1 MSYILPKPLRLGDTI
16 GVIAP
21 SGPICEQ
28 DAIYRAKSFFETL
41 GYQVVFSKHLFE
53 QDRYLSAPDKARI
66 EDIHWAFSND
76 EIDTII
82 CARGGYGALR
92 LINDIDYNLIKTNP
106 KNFCGYSDITVLSAM
121 FLKHANLITYS
132 APMMK
137 GDFGAEKKDN
147 FTMDSFFK
155 AITNQPQ
162 TLVGEKI
169 HKEGKAEGILWG
181 GNLASIV
188 SLAGTD
194 FIPDEDIIFFAEDLN
209 EPVYKIDKM
218 LTQLM
223 NIKQFRTNVKG
234 IVFGEFLDVEY
245 PDQLIMLF
253 DNIGQELNIPVAS
266 GFKISHNKT
275 KATVPYGAKCVFEN
289 DKVFL
294 DFN

>member
-1 MSYILPKPLRLGDTI
+1 MSYILPKPLKVGDTI
-16 GVIAP
+16 GVIAS

-28 DAIYRAKSFFETL
+28 EAIYRAKSFFETM

-92 LINDIDYNLIKTNP
+92 LINDIDYNLIKSNP

-121 FLKHANLITYS
+121 FLKRANLITYS
-132 APMMK
+132 SPMMK
-137 GDFGAEKKDN
+137 GDFGAEKKDK

-162 TLVGEKI
+162 TFVGEKI
-169 HKEGKAEGILWG
+169 HKEGKAEGVLWG

-188 SLAGTD
+188 SLAGID
-194 FIPDEDIIFFAEDLN
+194 FIPNEDIIFFAEDLN

-223 NIKQFRTNVKG
+223 NIEQFRTNVKG
-234 IVFGEFLDVEY
+234 IVFGEFLDTGY
-245 PDQLIMLF
+245 PEQLMTLF
-253 DNIGQELNIPVAS
+253 DNIANELDIPVTS

-275 KATVPYGAKCVFEN
+275 KATIPYGAKCVLEN
-289 DKVFL
+289 NKVVL
-294 DFN
+294 E

>member
-1 MSYILPKPLRLGDTI
+1 MSYILPKPLKVGDTI

-21 SGPICEQ
+21 SGPIREQ
-28 DAIYRAKSFFETL
+28 EAIYRAKSFFETM

-53 QDRYLSAPDKARI
+53 QDRYLSAPDRARI

-92 LINDIDYNLIKTNP
+92 LINDIDYNLIKSNP

-121 FLKHANLITYS
+121 FLKRANLITYS
-132 APMMK
+132 SPMMK
-137 GDFGAEKKDN
+137 GDFGAEKKDK

-155 AITNQPQ
+155 AITNQLQ
-162 TLVGEKI
+162 TFVGEKI
-169 HKEGKAEGILWG
+169 HKEGKAEGVLWG

-188 SLAGTD
+188 SLAGID
-194 FIPDEDIIFFAEDLN
+194 FIPNEDIIFFAEDLN

-223 NIKQFRTNVKG
+223 NIEQFRTNVKG
-234 IVFGEFLDVEY
+234 IVFGEFLDTGY
-245 PDQLIMLF
+245 PEQLMTLF
-253 DNIGQELNIPVAS
+253 DNIANELDIPVTS

-275 KATVPYGAKCVFEN
+275 KATIPYGAKCVLEN
-289 DKVFL
+289 DKVVL
-294 DFN
+294 E

>member
-1 MSYILPKPLRLGDTI
+1 MSYILPKPLKVGDTI

-28 DAIYRAKSFFETL
+28 EAIYRAKSFFETM

-92 LINDIDYNLIKTNP
+92 LINDIDYNLIKSNP

-121 FLKHANLITYS
+121 FLKRANLITYS
-132 APMMK
+132 SPMMK
-137 GDFGAEKKDN
+137 GDFGAERKDK

-169 HKEGKAEGILWG
+169 HKEGKAEGVLWG

-188 SLAGTD
+188 SLAGID
-194 FIPDEDIIFFAEDLN
+194 FIPNEEIIFFAEDLN

-223 NIKQFRTNVKG
+223 NIEQFRTNVKG
-234 IVFGEFLDVEY
+234 IVFGEFLDTGY
-245 PDQLIMLF
+245 PEQLMTLF
-253 DNIGQELNIPVAS
+253 DNIAKELDIPVTS

-275 KATVPYGAKCVFEN
+275 KATIPYGAKCVLEN
-289 DKVFL
+289 DKVVL
-294 DFN
+294 E